1 MRRTLAA
8 LLTAAALLLASGCSD
23 NSMDEAGSSAGG
35 ARFPDVVDVE
45 ITADGDGTYALEI
58 TISSTYD
65 TPERYADG
73 WRVLDPDGEELGVME
88 LTHDHAS
95 EQPFTRTHSG
105 LEIPD
110 GVTSVTVEGHDQANG
125 YGGAT
130 QTVDVPAG

>member
-1 MRRTLAA
+1 MRSTLAA

-23 NSMDEAGSSAGG
+23 NSTDEAGSSAGG

-95 EQPFTRTHSG
+95 EQPFTRTQSG

>member
-1 MRRTLAA
+1 MRSTLAA

-23 NSMDEAGSSAGG
+23 NSTDEAGSSAGG
-35 ARFPDVVDVE
+35 ARFPDIVDVE

-95 EQPFTRTHSG
+95 EQPFTRTQSG